1 MINVVTKSGSNQLHG
16 TDFYFIRDSPFGA
29 TQPTLDFKPHAQQQ
43 QFGFT
48 LGVPST
54 TTASLFFGGLD
65 QHIFTCACGNSFCE
79 RKLDCCPAADQEPLH
94 DGDYESS
101 DQAVVFAAAARL
113 STLAGEFPSRM
124 VGNAGFFKLDFA
136 LTPHEALSTRI
147 STSRHYGLNNVFLD
161 HNPRHQPPGHQPR
174 RTIRPANLH
183 QERIAHQSPL
193 ARLRQNSL
201 QPEQLRAA
209 HWPGILVRK

>member
-1 MINVVTKSGSNQLHG
+1 VINVVTKSGSNQLHG

-29 TQPTLDFKPHAQQQ
+29 TQPTLDFKPHAQPQ

-65 QHIFTCACGNSFCE
+65 QHIFHVLAVIRLVNGSSIVV
-79 RKLDCCPAADQEPLH
+79 PQADQEPLH

-124 VGNAGFFKLDFA
+124 VGNAGFFKLDFI

-183 QERIAHQSPL
+183 QERITHQSPL
-193 ARLRQNSL
+193 ARLQQNSL

-209 HWPGILVRK
+209 HWPGLLVRK